1 MNDLKEYFITITGM
15 GHHYGLTPFKLG
27 KKIKCVK
34 EPENV
39 YDSEAIR
46 CQLKHV
52 GKVGYVANSPF
63 TVATG
68 TRSAGGISHN
78 VKKHFKAEVM
88 FITGH
93 SVICKVVEGLK
104 DNKEEKFSDT
114 ENSTIVNDD
123 EKQIIQK

>member
-1 MNDLKEYFITITGM
+1 M
-15 GHHYGLTPFKLG
+15 GHYYGLTPFKVG

-68 TRSAGGISHN
+68 TRSAGGISHK
-78 VKKHFKAEVM
+78 VKKHFKVEVM

-104 DNKEEKFSDT
+104 DNKEEKFSYT

-123 EKQIIQK
+123 EKLIIQK

>member
-1 MNDLKEYFITITGM
+1 MKEYFITITGM
-15 GHHYGLTPFKLG
+15 GHYYGLTPFKVG

-68 TRSAGGISHN
+68 TRSAGGISYK
-78 VKKHFKAEVM
+78 VKKHFKVEVM

-93 SVICKVVEGLK
+93 SVICKVVEGIK
-104 DNKEEKFSDT
+104 DNKKEKFSET